1 MTGDPRKGKQQ
12 GTTMK
17 TALSLAVL
25 IALGAS
31 PVLAKAT
38 YCKDPTTHKH
48 ISCKVAAT
56 PVPAAKPAKHSLF
69 AKKPATDA
77 MAAPAAKPTAM
88 AASGLT
94 ASGKPHKGIKCG
106 NSYIAANKVCH
117 KN

>member
-1 MTGDPRKGKQQ
+1 
-12 GTTMK
+12 MK
-17 TALSLAVL
+17 TVLSIAVIL
-25 IALGAS
+25 ALGAS
-31 PVLAKAT
+31 PVLAKAA
-38 YCKDPTTHKH
+38 YCKDPTTHKR
-48 ISCKVAAT
+48 ISCKVAPAAAT
-56 PVPAAKPAKHSLF
+56 PAKAEMTAPAAKPAKISMF
-69 AKKPATDA
+69 ARKPAATA